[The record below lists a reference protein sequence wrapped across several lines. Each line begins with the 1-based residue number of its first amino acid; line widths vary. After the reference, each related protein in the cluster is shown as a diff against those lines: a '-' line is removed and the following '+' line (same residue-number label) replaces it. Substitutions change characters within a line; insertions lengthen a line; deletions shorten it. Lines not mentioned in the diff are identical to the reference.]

1 MKCILS
7 FSRVTDMIPFLNLFK
22 DKKKKQRLSGNTAWL
37 VYMRLKQCDQH
48 YLFLDFF

>member
-22 DKKKKQRLSGNTAWL
+22 DKKKTTEIVRKYSMASLYEIKA
-37 VYMRLKQCDQH
+37 M
-48 YLFLDFF
+48 

>member
-22 DKKKKQRLSGNTAWL
+22 DKKKKTEIVRKYSMASLYEIKA
-37 VYMRLKQCDQH
+37 M
-48 YLFLDFF
+48 

>member
-22 DKKKKQRLSGNTAWL
+22 DKKKTEIVRKYSMASLYEIKA
-37 VYMRLKQCDQH
+37 M
-48 YLFLDFF
+48 